1 MTALL
6 LLLGYGCGAIPI
18 GVLLGRLAGVDPRS
32 AGSGNIG
39 ATNVART
46 AGMRLGLAT
55 LVGDALKGAAPV
67 LIVRAATGDPDVT
80 AATGLAAVVGHV
92 FPITLGFAGGK
103 GVATALGV
111 VLVLCPRAAAVSALV
126 FAGVVAG
133 TGYVS
138 VGSMIAALA
147 APVAMAVLGV
157 PPPVVGA
164 GLAMAALIVLR
175 HRDNL
180 RRLRAGTEPSARL
193 LKGQASPKS

>member
-6 LLLGYGCGAIPI
+6 LLLGYACGAIPV

-46 AGMRLGLAT
+46 AGMRLGVAT
-55 LVGDALKGAAPV
+55 LLGDALKGAGPV
-67 LIVRAATGDPDVT
+67 LLARWLSDDLVVP
-80 AATGLAAVVGHV
+80 AATGLAAVTGHV

-111 VLVLCPRAAAVSALV
+111 VLVLCPRAAAASTFV
-126 FAGVVAG
+126 FAAVVAG

-138 VGSMIAALA
+138 VGSMVGALV
-147 APVAMAVLGV
+147 APVAMALIGA

-180 RRLRAGTEPSARL
+180 RRLRAGTEPTARL

>member
-18 GVLLGRLAGVDPRS
+18 GVLLGRLGGVDVRS

-46 AGMRLGLAT
+46 AGMRLGVAT
-55 LVGDALKGAAPV
+55 LVGDALKGAGPV
-67 LIVRAATGDPDVT
+67 LIARWMTGDLAMA

-92 FPITLGFAGGK
+92 FPISLRFAGGK

-111 VLVLCPRAAAVSALV
+111 VLALCPRAAAASVLV

-138 VGSMIAALA
+138 VGSMVAALV
-147 APVAMAVLGV
+147 APVAMALTGA

-180 RRLRAGTEPSARL
+180 RRLRAGTEPAARL

>member
-55 LVGDALKGAAPV
+55 LVGDALKGAGPV
-67 LIVRAATGDPDVT
+67 LIARAATGDADVA

-111 VLVLCPRAAAVSALV
+111 VSALSPRAAAVSALV

-138 VGSMIAALA
+138 VGSMIAALV
-147 APVAMAVLGV
+147 APVAMAVLGA